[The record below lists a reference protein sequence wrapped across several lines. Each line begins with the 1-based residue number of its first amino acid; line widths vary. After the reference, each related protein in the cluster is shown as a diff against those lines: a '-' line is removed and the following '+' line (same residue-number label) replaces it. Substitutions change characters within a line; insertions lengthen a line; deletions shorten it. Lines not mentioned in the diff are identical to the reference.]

1 MEGTAQTG
9 QIVRLGGNI
18 SLLAALLACLALWGG
33 ISLMLTHSSQPRLP
47 AAPAD
52 EPVLPKPLARW
63 EDASDARRSLVDLL
77 LFWLP
82 LGLGAI
88 ACGAGVVTVATSRER
103 DPEAHRRALIAL
115 VLSAIPGCLCTL
127 WYLAFSV
134 SPLLR

>member
-18 SLLAALLACLALWGG
+18 SLLAALSACLALWGG
-33 ISLMLTHSSQPRLP
+33 ISLMLTHSSQPHVVT
-47 AAPAD
+47 APAD
-52 EPVLPKPLARW
+52 QPVLPKPVAQW
-63 EDASDARRSLVDLL
+63 EDASDARRSLADML

-88 ACGAGVVTVATSRER
+88 ACASGVVTVATSRER
-103 DPEAHRRALIAL
+103 DPDAHRRALIAL
-115 VLSAIPGCLCTL
+115 ILSAIPGCLCTL
-127 WYLAFSV
+127 WYLTFSV

>member
-18 SLLAALLACLALWGG
+18 SLLAALSACLALWGG
-33 ISLMLTHSSQPRLP
+33 ISLMLTHSSQPALP
-47 AAPAD
+47 AAPVD
-52 EPVLPKPLARW
+52 EPVLPRPVARW

>member
-18 SLLAALLACLALWGG
+18 SLLAALSACLALWGG
-33 ISLMLTHSSQPRLP
+33 ISLMLTHSSQPALP
-47 AAPAD
+47 AAPVD
-52 EPVLPKPLARW
+52 EPVLPKPVARW

>member
-1 MEGTAQTG
+1 
-9 QIVRLGGNI
+9 
-18 SLLAALLACLALWGG
+18 
-33 ISLMLTHSSQPRLP
+33 MLTHSSQPYAP
-47 AAPAD
+47 AAPVD
-52 EPVLPKPLARW
+52 EPVLPKPVARW
-63 EDASDARRSLVDLL
+63 EDASAARRTLVDLL

-82 LGLGAI
+82 LGLGGI

-103 DPEAHRRALIAL
+103 DPDAHRRALIAL